1 MKFNS
6 FKIKIVKYI
15 IGLFLC
21 LITSFSFAQTYE
33 VKGTVVDDQGVPLD
47 MASVKI
53 MPTNNPEDA
62 IGGVTDFDGNFS
74 IEVEQGTYNIQ
85 VEFISF
91 ETTNIRNK
99 EISSDVD
106 LGTIKLGFSEEEL
119 DEVTVISETTQV
131 ELKLDKKIYNIGKD
145 LTISGGTVSD
155 ALNNVPSVSAD
166 VDGTIS
172 LRGNENVRIL
182 INGKPSTLAGFGDQD
197 VLQQLPAEAIESVE
211 VIASPSARYDAEGTA
226 GIINI
231 ILKREKTLGFNGS
244 LQTNIG
250 TPMNTG
256 ITANSNLRTDKFNIF
271 NTITWNKRRPPGN
284 AFYDNTY
291 TSGAFDR
298 IIEDRNYSRER
309 RDLGINLG
317 VQYFITD
324 YESITATI
332 YTRPGVRE
340 DDNTNLTERFI
351 DGSFD
356 SGTLREE
363 FERRDDT
370 RNQSSI
376 NYEKIF
382 DEENRDHK
390 LNVDAQISWRNRNQ
404 EVNIVENQFGAQGQ
418 DDFLLAQE
426 EIFDDQKQIGY
437 LIQSDYVL
445 PIGEEGQ
452 FEAGF
457 RGDYNDNETI
467 FDLRLLNDDGN
478 LEQDD
483 LSNTFNYQENVTA
496 AYTQYG
502 NKIGENFSFL
512 LGLRYEYTQLKGTTT
527 PFDEN
532 SSGLDVYFPDSDVVT
547 DFDNRFSNFFPTVN
561 MIYQL
566 SEGNEITLGYNRRIN
581 RPRSWFINPF
591 PSRSSR
597 TNIFQGNPSLQPAF
611 ADAFDI
617 GHLYQWDKLTL
628 TSSIYYQRE
637 TDSFERIQEDIG
649 IVTSDGINV
658 IINRPINLSTN
669 ERIGAEAGVLYN
681 PTKKL
686 RFNASFNF
694 FRFESEGQF
703 RGRDFGATNLSY
715 FGRLSS
721 RVVLPWGINWQTNA
735 FYRGPTENAQTKT
748 DPIASLDLA
757 FSKDILNDNATISL
771 NVRDVFNSRKRLQF
785 TETELFTSR
794 NEFQWRERQITLS
807 FIYRFNQQKNQ
818 RERDRK
824 NADFDDDG
832 GF

>member
-1 MKFNS
+1 MK
-6 FKIKIVKYI
+6 YL

-21 LITSFSFAQTYE
+21 LVTSISYAQTYE
-33 VKGTVVDDQGVPLD
+33 VKGTVVDDQGIPLD

-53 MPTNNPEDA
+53 ITVNSPDDIT
-62 IGGVTDFDGNFS
+62 GGVTDFDGNFS

-91 ETTNIRNK
+91 ETKNFRNK
-99 EISSDVD
+99 SISSDLD
-106 LGTIKLGFSEEEL
+106 LGTIRLGFSEEQL
-119 DEVTVISETTQV
+119 DEVTVVSETTQV

-231 ILKREKTLGFNGS
+231 ILKRDKTLGFNGS

-284 AFYDNTY
+284 AFFDNTF

-298 IIEDRNYSRER
+298 IVEERTYDRER

-340 DDNTNLTERFI
+340 DDNTNFTERFVN
-351 DGSFD
+351 GNFN
-356 SGTLREE
+356 SGTLRQE

-370 RNQSSI
+370 RNQSSV

-404 EVNIVENQFGAQGQ
+404 EVNIDEVQFGTMGQ
-418 DDFLLAQE
+418 EDFLLAQE
-426 EIFDDQKQIGY
+426 QIFDDQKQIGY

-445 PIGEEGQ
+445 PIGEDGQ

-457 RGDYNDNETI
+457 RGDYNDNQTI
-467 FDLRLLNDDGN
+467 FDLSLLNEEGTG

-483 LSNTFNYQENVTA
+483 LSNTFDYNENVTA
-496 AYTQYG
+496 VYTQYG

-512 LGLRYEYTQLKGTTT
+512 LGLRYEYTQLKGNTT
-527 PFDEN
+527 PLFGDT
-532 SSGLDVYFPDSDVVT
+532 SGLDIYFPDSDVVT
-547 DFDNRFSNFFPTVN
+547 NFDNRFSNFFPTVN

-566 SEGNEITLGYNRRIN
+566 AEGNEFTMGYNRRIN

-617 GHLYQWDKLTL
+617 GHLYRWDKLTL

-649 IVTSDGINV
+649 LVTDDGINV

-715 FGRLSS
+715 FGRLSA
-721 RVVLPWGINWQTNA
+721 RVALPWGINWQTNG

-757 FSKDILNDNATISL
+757 FSKDLLNDNATISL

-785 TETELFTSR
+785 TDTELFTSR
-794 NEFQWRERQITLS
+794 SEFQWRERQITLS
-807 FIYRFNQQKNQ
+807 FVYRFNQQKNQ
-818 RERDRK
+818 RDRERR
-824 NADFDDDG
+824 NGGGDFDEDG